1 MIVEWGELG
10 FDGEILEQRIC
21 IIDIKT
27 GIKWLGSAK
36 SLINSNTHIPVNDII
51 DIVKDVVVDAKKGI
65 DGIRIYKYNNAKIQ
79 VVLKR
84 NNNFLNASSI
94 KMNINVSG
102 KNIYCVKL
110 SPKI

>member
-102 KNIYCVKL
+102 KNIYYVEL
-110 SPKI
+110 DPKI

>member
-65 DGIRIYKYNNAKIQ
+65 DGIRIYKYNNAKIH
-79 VVLKR
+79 VELKR

-94 KMNINVSG
+94 KMNINVNG
-102 KNIYCVKL
+102 KNIYYVEL
-110 SPKI
+110 DPKI